1 MEEMLV
7 FSQPA
12 RWWVCSLVFW
22 TYSVFKYPYDTS
34 DIHAISIVGLSI
46 GSLLDFVPEAPRH
59 LFSVGYFVV
68 TCVQMMVRRDMI
80 KVVHHIISII
90 AGMLGLI
97 ELDGFFLE
105 YKLSSKILLIE
116 FSTPLLHWYK
126 RSNSKKVGAAFAVSF
141 ISLRTF
147 WLGYVVYELFK
158 DARLAGTITTK
169 LLAAQWLLNQ
179 YWTLEILN
187 KFLGKSKKNGELKG
201 KNA

>member
-1 MEEMLV
+1 M
-7 FSQPA
+7 
-12 RWWVCSLVFW
+12 
-22 TYSVFKYPYDTS
+22 
-34 DIHAISIVGLSI
+34 
-46 GSLLDFVPEAPRH
+46 
-59 LFSVGYFVV
+59 
-68 TCVQMMVRRDMI
+68 
-80 KVVHHIISII
+80 
-90 AGMLGLI
+90 
-97 ELDGFFLE
+97 
-105 YKLSSKILLIE
+105 IE

-147 WLGYVVYELFK
+147 WLGYVVYELFT

-187 KFLGKSKKNGELKG
+187 KFLGKSKKNGEVKG